1 MFKVLQKNKYVETSI
16 QKRLTP
22 GFSGTFEHI
31 TNMSHIINDARR
43 RQRSVTITLID
54 LQNAF
59 GEVRHKLIES
69 VLKYHRIPDDVIF
82 IIRSLYSDFHI
93 TILTYSFFS
102 DYIKIRKAVLLVIVP
117 AHRYLI

>member
-1 MFKVLQKNKYVETSI
+1 
-16 QKRLTP
+16 
-22 GFSGTFEHI
+22 
-31 TNMSHIINDARR
+31 MSHIINDACC

-69 VLKYHRIPDDVIF
+69 VLKYHRIPDDVIL

-93 TILTYSFFS
+93 TILTYSF
-102 DYIKIRKAVLLVIVP
+102 LVTILKSEKLFYRLIVP

>member
-59 GEVRHKLIES
+59 GEVHHNLIES
-69 VLKYHRIPDDVIF
+69 MLKYHHVTDDVIL

-93 TILTYSFFS
+93 TILTNSFSS
-102 DYIKIRKAVLLVIVP
+102 DYIKIEKGRCSAG
-117 AHRYLI
+117 